1 MDLLVVAT
9 AAGAGYIA
17 KNWQKISAKK
27 EGLTGP
33 SSKSSL
39 SVQSKPW
46 NLLQQIRDKTCP
58 LSRLA
63 RERAQGYVNSEEKN
77 DLDRRNYEDND
88 KYEFLP
94 IHCILTFSSQKALP
108 ST

>member
-1 MDLLVVAT
+1 MDLWVVAT
-9 AAGAGYIA
+9 AAGVRYIE
-17 KNWQKISAKK
+17 KNWQKISAEK

-39 SVQSKPW
+39 SVQSEPW

-77 DLDRRNYEDND
+77 DLDVNLLEMDMLNGVD
-88 KYEFLP
+88 S
-94 IHCILTFSSQKALP
+94 TFFGEMEIMFWRMRF
-108 ST
+108 